1 MLPRRGNGTTVTRRT
16 RQVGELLREE
26 LDEIIRREVKDPRI
40 GFFSITR
47 VEVPTDLRSARVFI
61 SVLGTDEERE
71 QTLVALRSAAG
82 YIRHVLKPRLR
93 MRQIPELDFR
103 DDRSMEYA
111 QQITEALREVR
122 DRDRAMRG
130 DRSDAPPAAPVAVDE
145 AEEA

>member
-1 MLPRRGNGTTVTRRT
+1 VARRT

-26 LDEIIRREVKDPRI
+26 LDDIIRREVKDPRI

-47 VEVPTDLRSARVFI
+47 VDVPTDLRSARVYI

-71 QTLVALRSAAG
+71 QTLTALRSAAG

-93 MRQIPELDFR
+93 MRQIPDLEFK

-111 QQITEALREVR
+111 QHITQALRDVQ
-122 DRDRAMRG
+122 DRDRAMQKQIA
-130 DRSDAPPAAPVAVDE
+130 DAAEREQPAAGDE
-145 AEEA
+145 AGEA

>member
-1 MLPRRGNGTTVTRRT
+1 MTRRT

-26 LDEIIRREVKDPRI
+26 LDDIIRREVKDPRI

-47 VEVPTDLRSARVFI
+47 VEVPPDLRSARVFI
-61 SVLGTDEERE
+61 SVLGTEEERE
-71 QTLVALRSAAG
+71 QTLVALRSASG

-93 MRQIPELDFR
+93 MRQIPELEFR

-111 QQITEALREVR
+111 QQITETLREVR
-122 DRDRAMRG
+122 DRDRAIHG
-130 DRSDAPPAAPVAVDE
+130 ERSADAAAAPAPVGVDE